1 MPLLQGGAWA
11 RGPRGLEGSF
21 PLWAPACPSGPSGVT
36 RLPLFLAAA
45 WWGWAVSS
53 PISSLPLTLRSSPG
67 PGLIVLELGALGGK
81 GWSSPKASLEPGH
94 LPGPGRTPAVTAP
107 LRASGAIRG
116 SVRGSVQGLSS
127 RAGLGRAPR
136 NPHLASLPR
145 LLTVPGEVPRDP
157 ALQVREPAAHPS
169 RHVVVL
175 RVARPGCCSRAC
187 PPRLQLP
194 PPPHPLPLF
203 FLFDERLFTGVG
215 DECGAD
221 GGSGHRAEGPRL
233 GQVTSVASFPTCPA
247 VDRQGEGASAGP
259 QALLP
264 PWPPS
269 PSIQSHLSPGR
280 PGHHGA
286 GRGTLPWPLLPSQV
300 AFLGV
305 GAAAPPMGW
314 GSFLSHVWVGVWG
327 S

>member
-169 RHVVVL
+169 CHVVL
-175 RVARPGCCSRAC
+175 GGAEQPEPSRLLLC
-187 PPRLQLP
+187 LP
-194 PPPHPLPLF
+194 PPPQLRPPPHPFPLF
-203 FLFDERLFTGVG
+203 FLFDERLFTGVSG
-215 DECGAD
+215 ECEVE
-221 GGSGHRAEGPRL
+221 GGS
-233 GQVTSVASFPTCPA
+233 
-247 VDRQGEGASAGP
+247 
-259 QALLP
+259 
-264 PWPPS
+264 
-269 PSIQSHLSPGR
+269 
-280 PGHHGA
+280 
-286 GRGTLPWPLLPSQV
+286 
-300 AFLGV
+300 
-305 GAAAPPMGW
+305 
-314 GSFLSHVWVGVWG
+314 
-327 S
+327 